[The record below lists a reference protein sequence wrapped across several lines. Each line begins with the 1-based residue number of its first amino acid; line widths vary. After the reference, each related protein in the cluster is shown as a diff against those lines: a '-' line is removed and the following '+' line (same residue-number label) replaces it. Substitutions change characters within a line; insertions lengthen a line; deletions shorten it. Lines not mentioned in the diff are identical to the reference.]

1 MRFLLDEDL
10 NPGVAETGRGLNLD
24 VVSVHEIGR
33 RGLDDREQ
41 LELAASD
48 GRIFITRN
56 RDDFIQLTVEF
67 YQAGSPHPGILIVPY
82 SLPNNQPARIAH
94 SLEAWHDQQEEYGE
108 PGPYFI
114 DFLAS

>member
-10 NPGVAETGRGLNLD
+10 NPEVGETGRGLELD

-41 LELAASD
+41 IELAADD
-48 GRIFITRN
+48 GRIFVTRN

-67 YQAGSPHPGILIVPY
+67 YQAGSAHPGVLIVPY
-82 SLPNNQPARIAH
+82 SLPNNRPELIAH
-94 SLEAWHDQQEEYGE
+94 SLRAWHDRQAQVGE
-108 PGPYFI
+108 PSPFFI